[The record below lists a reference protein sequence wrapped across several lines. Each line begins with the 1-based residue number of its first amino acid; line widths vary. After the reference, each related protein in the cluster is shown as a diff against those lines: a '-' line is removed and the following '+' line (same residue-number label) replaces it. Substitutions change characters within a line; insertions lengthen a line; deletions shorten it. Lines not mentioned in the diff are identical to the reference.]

1 MSLPRLSFSHEW
13 SDLSSFPH
21 PHPPRSTVCVA
32 CSSLVG
38 NVKDG
43 VPSSLIVTSCMTP
56 PQAYWIRYAQTEV
69 IEVRLFAVY
78 STIVNTCLLFQRN
91 CDPRFFTT
99 VVFYKGSVSM
109 ATQLKFEVFDVYD
122 RRESQMCPIG
132 QCQCLV
138 QELVQARNQQK
149 RLEIL
154 FDGAV
159 CGYLTAHVMQ
169 VTLGRGQCVLCV
181 YKRKHVKCMQI
192 RCSLYNS
199 IIVVS

>member
-1 MSLPRLSFSHEW
+1 MAREC
-13 SDLSSFPH
+13 DLALFFP
-21 PHPPRSTVCVA
+21 TTLALA

-69 IEVRLFAVY
+69 IEVHTTSSSY
-78 STIVNTCLLFQRN
+78 SFYSIFSYLISFPQHN

-132 QCQCLV
+132 QSQCRV
-138 QELVQARNQQK
+138 QDLVQAPNQQQ

-159 CGYLTAHVMQ
+159 CGYLTVNVMK
-169 VTLGRGQCVLCV
+169 VRREREREKRMFLRKFTLQYVCKYAPYPYRV
-181 YKRKHVKCMQI
+181 
-192 RCSLYNS
+192 
-199 IIVVS
+199 

>member
-1 MSLPRLSFSHEW
+1 
-13 SDLSSFPH
+13 
-21 PHPPRSTVCVA
+21 
-32 CSSLVG
+32 
-38 NVKDG
+38 
-43 VPSSLIVTSCMTP
+43 MTP

-69 IEVRLFAVY
+69 IEVHRSSSNY
-78 STIVNTCLLFQRN
+78 SLYSIFSYVILLPQHN

-132 QCQCLV
+132 QSQCRV
-138 QELVQARNQQK
+138 QDLVQAPNQQQ

-159 CGYLTAHVMQ
+159 CGYLTVNVMK
-169 VTLGRGQCVLCV
+169 VRGRERERESVFAEV
-181 YKRKHVKCMQI
+181 RTIVCMQI
-192 RCSLYNS
+192 CSLS
-199 IIVVS
+199 LLSVSQYTH